1 MENKKIHFLGIG
13 GISQSAL
20 ALILKNR
27 GNFVSGSDKVKS
39 EETERLEAAGI
50 DVTIDGVSKHIKDAD
65 IIVVSAAIKY
75 DDKELLLAKSLN
87 KTIFSRAQML
97 GKIARTFKKVISV
110 SGSHGKTTTTG
121 MIAKIFCDAGKDPT
135 VHVGGNLS
143 FIDKNVRVGSGDY
156 FITEACEYVDSF
168 LELESDVSIILN
180 VQKDHL
186 DYFKTFSNIKKSFN
200 KFAKNTKDGGI
211 VVYNADDKNAC
222 MKFDHRNI
230 GFSACGN
237 GVVCAKNINEYLPGK
252 FEYDCYL
259 LGKNLGK
266 IQLGTYGKHNV
277 LNSLSAVCCTLE
289 ENVDFSVIQ
298 KSLKEFL
305 GAARRFENYGELFG
319 TALVHDYAHHPTEI
333 KATIAL
339 AKEVA
344 KGDVFVIF
352 QPHTFSRTKLLL
364 KEFKTCFNGAKE
376 VLVYKT
382 YSAREKPEEGLDQDA
397 LAKEI
402 SKTGQK
408 ATSFCD
414 YLSMLKY
421 VFPKLKP
428 GDMLLVLGAGDIESF
443 LPFVLKRYSGFEKVY
458 KK

>member
-39 EETERLEAAGI
+39 KETERLEAAGI
-50 DVTIDGVSKHIKDAD
+50 DVTIDGVSENIKDAD

-87 KTIFSRAQML
+87 KTILSRAQML

-186 DYFKTFSNIKKSFN
+186 DYFKTFSNIDRKS
-200 KFAKNTKDGGI
+200 
-211 VVYNADDKNAC
+211 VV
-222 MKFDHRNI
+222 
-230 GFSACGN
+230 
-237 GVVCAKNINEYLPGK
+237 
-252 FEYDCYL
+252 
-259 LGKNLGK
+259 
-266 IQLGTYGKHNV
+266 
-277 LNSLSAVCCTLE
+277 
-289 ENVDFSVIQ
+289 
-298 KSLKEFL
+298 
-305 GAARRFENYGELFG
+305 
-319 TALVHDYAHHPTEI
+319 
-333 KATIAL
+333 
-339 AKEVA
+339 
-344 KGDVFVIF
+344 
-352 QPHTFSRTKLLL
+352 
-364 KEFKTCFNGAKE
+364 
-376 VLVYKT
+376 
-382 YSAREKPEEGLDQDA
+382 
-397 LAKEI
+397 
-402 SKTGQK
+402 
-408 ATSFCD
+408 
-414 YLSMLKY
+414 
-421 VFPKLKP
+421 
-428 GDMLLVLGAGDIESF
+428 
-443 LPFVLKRYSGFEKVY
+443 
-458 KK
+458 

>member
-20 ALILKNR
+20 ALILKSR
-27 GNFVSGSDKVKS
+27 GFEVSGSDRTKS
-39 EETERLEAAGI
+39 NETERLEKAGI
-50 DVTIDGVSKHIKDAD
+50 CVTIDGVSDRIKDAD
-65 IIVVSAAIKY
+65 IVVVSAAIK
-75 DDKELLLAKSLN
+75 DCDKELLLAKKLN
-87 KTIFSRAQML
+87 KTILSRAQML
-97 GKIARTFKKVISV
+97 GRIAKTFKKVISV

-143 FIDKNVRVGSGDY
+143 FIDQNVRLGANDY

-168 LELESDVSIILN
+168 LELESDISIILN

-186 DYFKTFSNIKKSFN
+186 DYFKTFSNIKKSFK
-200 KFAKNTKDGGI
+200 KFATNTKDGGLI
-211 VVYNADDKNAC
+211 VYNGDDKNAC
-222 MKFDHRNI
+222 MKFEHRNV
-230 GFSACGN
+230 GFSACEN
-237 GVVCAKNINEYLPGK
+237 GVVYAKNIHEYLPGK
-252 FEYDCYL
+252 FEYDCYF

-266 IQLGTYGKHNV
+266 IQLGTFGKHNV
-277 LNSLSAVCCTLE
+277 SNSLSAVCAALE
-289 ENVDFSVIQ
+289 EDIDFNIIQ
-298 KSLKEFL
+298 KSLKEFG
-305 GAARRFENYGELFG
+305 GAARRFESYGELFG
-319 TALVHDYAHHPTEI
+319 TTLVHDYAHHPTEI

-339 AKEVA
+339 ANEVA
-344 KGDVFVIF
+344 LGDVFVVF
-352 QPHTFSRTKLLL
+352 QPHTYSRTKLLL
-364 KEFKTCFNGAKE
+364 KDFKTCFKEAKE
-376 VLVYKT
+376 VLVFKT
-382 YSAREKPEEGLDQDA
+382 YSAREKPEDGLDQNA

-408 ATSFCD
+408 ATAFD
-414 YLSMLKY
+414 NYLSMLKY